1 MLKVLLKKQL
11 SEVFRGYFYNRKT
24 GKARS
29 KANSMVLFILFAF
42 LMIGVVGGTFTAI
55 AIGVCIGCAEVNMG
69 WLYFVIMCGFA
80 VVLGAAGSVFNTY
93 SGLYL
98 PKDNDLLLSMPIPV
112 KILITARLL
121 NVYLLGV
128 MYSGVIMLP
137 TMFVYWVIADTNVF
151 TVLGGIV
158 LFLIVTIIVLILSC
172 LLGWVVAKISLKL
185 KNKSFIIVLIALA
198 LIGGYYVVYFQLQA
212 WIKTLV
218 ANAAIYGEN
227 IKESAYGLF
236 LFGRIGEGDLFA
248 MALYSA
254 AALLLL
260 ALTLFVLSRGF
271 LKLATSTGSVSKV
284 RYQEKKAKEK
294 SLFGALL
301 TKDFARFISSPAYML
316 NNGIGVLLI
325 PALGVFLLIKGDEL
339 LNMMATA
346 FGGRTDVVTLLLCAM
361 LMLLSTMNDIAAPS
375 VSLEGKGLWIL
386 QSLPV
391 EAKTVL
397 RAKIAMHLLLTVI
410 PLLFSEICAVIVWQV
425 PIAEKLLLFVLPMMF
440 AVFMALFGSFLG
452 VRHAITEWTTEI
464 IPLKQSAAVTIALFG
479 GWGFVALFVL
489 PYFLL
494 GSLTGL
500 APYLTAW
507 IVIFA
512 AVSVPLY
519 RWLMTKGAET
529 FSRL

>member
-29 KANSMVLFILFAF
+29 KANSIGLFILFAF
-42 LMIGVVGGTFTAI
+42 LMIGVLGGTFTAV
-55 AIGVCIGCAEVNMG
+55 AIGVCLGCAEANMG
-69 WLYFVIMCGFA
+69 WLYFVIMSGFA
-80 VVLGAAGSVFNTY
+80 LVLGAAGSVFNTY

-137 TMFVYWVIADTNVF
+137 TLFVYWVIADAGVL
-151 TVLGGIV
+151 TVLGGLV
-158 LFLIVTIIVLILSC
+158 LFLIVTIVVLILSC

-198 LIGGYYVVYFQLQA
+198 LIGGYYVVYFQLQT

-227 IKESAYGLF
+227 IKESAYGLY

-248 MALYSA
+248 TALYSA

-271 LKLATSTGSVSKV
+271 LRLATSTGSVSKV
-284 RYQEKKAKEK
+284 RYREKKAKEK
-294 SLFGALL
+294 SVFGALL
-301 TKDFARFISSPAYML
+301 TKEFARFISSPAYML

-397 RAKIAMHLLLTVI
+397 RAKTAMHLLLTVI
-410 PLLFSEICAVIVWQV
+410 PLLFSEICAAIVWQA
-425 PIAEKLLLFVLPMMF
+425 PLAEKLLLFVVPMTF

-479 GWGFVALFVL
+479 GWGFVALFAL

-500 APYLTAW
+500 APYLVAW
-507 IVIFA
+507 TVMFA
-512 AVSVPLY
+512 AASVLLY